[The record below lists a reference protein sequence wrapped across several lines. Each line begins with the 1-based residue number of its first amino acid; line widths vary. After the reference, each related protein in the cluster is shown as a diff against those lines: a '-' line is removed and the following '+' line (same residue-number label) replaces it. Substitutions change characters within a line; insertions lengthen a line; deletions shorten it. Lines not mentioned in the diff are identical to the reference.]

1 MVGSI
6 STTCSETFMRR
17 NTDRGFEDNRKVQ
30 RNQIATYKQH
40 GIPVKRASVMAAFGC
55 NYEGE
60 IAVSKVV
67 DACADLI
74 GIAQEEGVELE
85 ILSLADTMGWGNTE
99 SVKRRVGAVRERWP
113 DKRICLHLHDT
124 RGMGVA
130 NAYAG
135 LQIGVDMFDSTVGG
149 LGGCPFAAHK
159 GAAGNVATEEL
170 VFLCEEMGIETGI
183 EIGRAQV

>member
-85 ILSLADTMGWGNTE
+85 ILSLADTMGWGNPE
-99 SVKRRVGAVRERWP
+99 SVKRRVGALRAPPPETP
-113 DKRICLHLHDT
+113 ICVHPPAT
-124 RGMGVA
+124 RGLDVA
-130 NAYAG
+130 NPSAR
-135 LQIGVDMFDSTVGG
+135 
-149 LGGCPFAAHK
+149 H
-159 GAAGNVATEEL
+159 
-170 VFLCEEMGIETGI
+170 ETGVHVLDFKG
-183 EIGRAQV
+183 ERRGCR

>member
-1 MVGSI
+1 MRISDWSSDVCSSDLYDGLDMVGSI

-74 GIAQEEGVELE
+74 GIARSEEHTSELQ
-85 ILSLADTMGWGNTE
+85 SLMR
-99 SVKRRVGAVRERWP
+99 SSYAVF
-113 DKRICLHLHDT
+113 CLKK
-124 RGMGVA
+124 
-130 NAYAG
+130 NN
-135 LQIGVDMFDSTVGG
+135 
-149 LGGCPFAAHK
+149 K
-159 GAAGNVATEEL
+159 
-170 VFLCEEMGIETGI
+170 
-183 EIGRAQV
+183 